1 MAAAGQGGRSGG
13 GGGGSGAGGGYSSGT
28 GSGRSG
34 LLDKVRTPFW
44 GTVQA
49 GGGGLGGAASQ
60 PSLPIP
66 APLFLRGFS
75 GGSTGLAHHGNP
87 TTLPG
92 LFPRQVYFPSRKEV
106 LPVRNAGHRS
116 CLG

>member
-60 PSLPIP
+60 PSHPRP
-66 APLFLRGFS
+66 PFLERFL
-75 GGSTGLAHHGNP
+75 GGEYWSGNP
-87 TTLPG
+87 TTLQTRALSSAGLLSFSEGSAPG
-92 LFPRQVYFPSRKEV
+92 P
-106 LPVRNAGHRS
+106 
-116 CLG
+116 